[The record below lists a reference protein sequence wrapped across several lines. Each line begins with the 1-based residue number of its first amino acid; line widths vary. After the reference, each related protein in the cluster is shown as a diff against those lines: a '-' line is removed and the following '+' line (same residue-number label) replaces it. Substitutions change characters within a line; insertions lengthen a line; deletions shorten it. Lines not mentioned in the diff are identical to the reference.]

1 MVISGDWFVSPAL
14 LLLTWRLSPMSRE
27 VAVSYPRSANEL
39 QTSADELPL
48 SADVLQRLRWQ
59 CRRGMLELD
68 TLLMPFFDE
77 ALTRQPPGLQQAF
90 VRLLEA
96 SDLELFRWLMRGEQP
111 ADVELCQLIEVIREH
126 RASTHSG

>member
-1 MVISGDWFVSPAL
+1 MVISGGWFVSPAL
-14 LLLTWRLSPMSRE
+14 LLLTWLLSPMSRE
-27 VAVSYPRSANEL
+27 VVVSHPRSAN
-39 QTSADELPL
+39 ELPL

-96 SDLELFRWLMRGEQP
+96 SDLELFRGLMRGERP
-111 ADVELCQLIEVIREH
+111 ADDELCQLIEVIREH
-126 RASTHSG
+126 RASTYPG

>member
-1 MVISGDWFVSPAL
+1 MVIRGGWFVSPAL
-14 LLLTWRLSPMSRE
+14 LLLTWLLSPMSRE
-27 VAVSYPRSANEL
+27 VVVSHPRSAN
-39 QTSADELPL
+39 ELPL

-111 ADVELCQLIEVIREH
+111 ADGELVELIEVIREH
-126 RASTHSG
+126 RASTYPG